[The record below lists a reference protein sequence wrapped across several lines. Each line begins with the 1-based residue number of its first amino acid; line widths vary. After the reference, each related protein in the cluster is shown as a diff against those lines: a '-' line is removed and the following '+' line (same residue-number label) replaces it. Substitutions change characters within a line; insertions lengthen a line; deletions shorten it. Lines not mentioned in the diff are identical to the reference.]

1 MELKIVSVFLFAL
14 FCMEVAFP
22 GYGKVLASDNHIVQ
36 TIRNEAPNQSLSVEL
51 LKFITKGINMVEED
65 CSDEHPDG
73 DSSND
78 KAFIPTFLNHTAVGC
93 CISFSFK
100 AIRRVPKQHPLL
112 KIFTPPD
119 VFTS

>member
-14 FCMEVAFP
+14 FCMEVAFL
-22 GYGKVLASDNHIVQ
+22 GYGKVLAGDNHILQ
-36 TIRNEAPNQSLSVEL
+36 TIRNEAPMSVEL
-51 LKFITKGINMVEED
+51 LKFITRGINMVEED

-78 KAFIPTFLNHTAVGC
+78 KAFIPPFLNNTAVGC

-119 VFTS
+119 VLTS